1 MMHSCLSGLS
11 NIDNGRILARCKGA
25 FRLVAETL
33 KRRPYMFTRTKASLP
48 MLSLT
53 IAVATLATPSSAQ
66 VRPPGASRERVIYE
80 CSVANQKYHGSWAS
94 TQIARYRACMAEHG
108 EVE

>member
-1 MMHSCLSGLS
+1 MFIRTNAALA
-11 NIDNGRILARCKGA
+11 ILLLGIA
-25 FRLVAETL
+25 FA
-33 KRRPYMFTRTKASLP
+33 A
-48 MLSLT
+48 
-53 IAVATLATPSSAQ
+53 LATPSSAQ
-66 VRPPGASRERVIYE
+66 VRPPGETRERVIHE